1 MDQNSIGLTYFK
13 NTFPRI
19 GDGPQVRESIQ
30 DVKFEDPLSEVKKK
44 KTAWKSFKN
53 ITNNVPG
60 DHNAENYRDVVAD
73 FVHSK
78 NLRDAIF
85 L

>member
-44 KTAWKSFKN
+44 NSMEIVQKY
-53 ITNNVPG
+53 
-60 DHNAENYRDVVAD
+60 H
-73 FVHSK
+73 
-78 NLRDAIF
+78 
-85 L
+85 